1 MANRASKV
9 VNGTAAEEPSDHR
22 TRFNRKKIPNINL
35 ESKKKLLHSTRVIV
49 MATILKMTITLT
61 VMKTTI
67 KIMIKM
73 ITKIIEMMM
82 MTMKK
87 KVNSF
92 FFDAFLL

>member
-1 MANRASKV
+1 MANKASKV

-35 ESKKKLLHSTRVIV
+35 ESKKKLLYSTRVIV

-82 MTMKK
+82 MMTMIKMMIH
-87 KVNSF
+87 SF
-92 FFDAFLL
+92 

>member
-1 MANRASKV
+1 MANKASKV

-35 ESKKKLLHSTRVIV
+35 ESKKTLLHSTRVIV

-73 ITKIIEMMM
+73 ITMIIEMMM
-82 MTMKK
+82 MMTMIKMMIH
-87 KVNSF
+87 SF
-92 FFDAFLL
+92 

>member
-1 MANRASKV
+1 MANKASKV

-35 ESKKKLLHSTRVIV
+35 ESKKKLLQSTRVIV
-49 MATILKMTITLT
+49 MATILKMTVILT

-82 MTMKK
+82 MTMMTMIKMMIH
-87 KVNSF
+87 SF
-92 FFDAFLL
+92 